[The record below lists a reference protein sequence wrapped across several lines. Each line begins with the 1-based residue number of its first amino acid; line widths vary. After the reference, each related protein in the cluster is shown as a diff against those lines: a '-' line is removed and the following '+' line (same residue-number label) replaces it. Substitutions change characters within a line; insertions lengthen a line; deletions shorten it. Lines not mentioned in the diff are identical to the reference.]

1 MTAKDL
7 HVGQTVYVYY
17 CGYDPRRAKGFGLK
31 PATVK
36 SIGRKW
42 FYLNESGYPL
52 CYRFS
57 IETGKIDGHGY
68 SSEYKRMPLHPLRW
82 RLRTAVPF
90 RWAASSGRSAF

>member
-17 CGYDPRRAKGFGLK
+17 CGYDPRRAKEFGLK
-31 PATVK
+31 PATIK

-42 FYLNESGYPL
+42 FYLDEIGYPL

-57 IETGKIDGHGY
+57 IETGAIDGHGGILANTKL
-68 SSEYKRMPLHPLRW
+68 SLILPSIMTR
-82 RLRTAVPF
+82 
-90 RWAASSGRSAF
+90 